1 MNKSKL
7 IKKLS
12 SIRRKGT
19 SEIIFIAMA
28 AVIIVITIFAA
39 FQ

>member
-12 SIRRKGT
+12 SIKKKGLT
-19 SEIIFIAMA
+19 EIIFIVMA
-28 AVIIVITIFAA
+28 AVIISITLLAA